1 MERLGSRW
9 GAWSQVPA
17 VRACSRRPRRRKRP
31 YRYRRPP
38 HPLARGASRSPPRLF
53 PVACTEL
60 LAARRCWVRPALSE
74 KFSFSSD
81 LRKGL
86 CALRSPRGFSRMV
99 PSGAR
104 PDRLL
109 CAQRLLSLSSTAT
122 RASPL
127 RVRGGITRG
136 TEPCRPAAVRGSLGE
151 IGFRWQVAGK
161 GPCTRPRVR
170 YPPHH
175 EGRRVTGGFGRAVV
189 GSRSHPPPRFPRAFR
204 RVCVPPARVHVPAAL
219 AARSCRV
226 WCVPRALG
234 RERLSPRPP
243 PDHGSV
249 STAGGLAGALL
260 PPSTGLRRVRDS
272 RGWPRSRGRTLF
284 LGERRSAA
292 SGASSDV
299 GTRSAAAAASR
310 AAAGG
315 SVRGESR
322 PARWTGER
330 LSGCRLS
337 DGSVGLLAEGAS
349 AGGPSGPAV
358 LWEGVRR
365 GRLPGLP
372 RWAPGRRVEPAR
384 VPRCG
389 GGGSGRCLFPPRSPE
404 ARPPSLGGLSPP
416 LSPSRG
422 VKVARRPPPL
432 LLRLSA

>member
-1 MERLGSRW
+1 MSTGRCAGLVGRDWFPVAGGGERAVHTPACAVPPSPRGSSRDGGVW
-9 GAWSQVPA
+9 KGGGGFPVPPA
-17 VRACSRRPRRRKRP
+17 SPFPPCLPSRVRPSRARPRPGRSRGEVVSRVVRAACSR
-31 YRYRRPP
+31 
-38 HPLARGASRSPPRLF
+38 A
-53 PVACTEL
+53 
-60 LAARRCWVRPALSE
+60 
-74 KFSFSSD
+74 
-81 LRKGL
+81 
-86 CALRSPRGFSRMV
+86 
-99 PSGAR
+99 
-104 PDRLL
+104 
-109 CAQRLLSLSSTAT
+109 
-122 RASPL
+122 
-127 RVRGGITRG
+127 
-136 TEPCRPAAVRGSLGE
+136 
-151 IGFRWQVAGK
+151 
-161 GPCTRPRVR
+161 
-170 YPPHH
+170 
-175 EGRRVTGGFGRAVV
+175 RAVV
-189 GSRSHPPPRFPRAFR
+189 ASS
-204 RVCVPPARVHVPAAL
+204 
-219 AARSCRV
+219 
-226 WCVPRALG
+226 
-234 RERLSPRPP
+234 P